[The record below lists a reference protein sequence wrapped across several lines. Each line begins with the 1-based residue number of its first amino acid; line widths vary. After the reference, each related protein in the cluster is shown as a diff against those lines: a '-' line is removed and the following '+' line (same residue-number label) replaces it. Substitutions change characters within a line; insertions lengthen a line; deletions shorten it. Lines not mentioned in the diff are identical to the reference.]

1 MSIDYL
7 LCSKHKTF
15 LSLVTSSNLKSRVL
29 HEISGLCSVFKQ
41 GKLLTVVMKPTQSED
56 NTNRRRWREI
66 DAKICAKSNIG
77 TINSHLRRIPLE
89 QGSSSPFALQVR
101 EKLREILGMI
111 NDRSLEMEDEVR
123 EEARAN
129 EARQK
134 RQAELDQ
141 QIGELERQLKALQ
154 LERADLGKED
164 VLFTQHALSSAP
176 PLPPVLPSAPT
187 VLDPRE
193 EMRGV
198 QIASTDVVV
207 FVGDV
212 ERTKTPE
219 VGVIERPKT
228 PVVQPVERRPA
239 PVSRPHSGPRKYS
252 IRTN

>member
-1 MSIDYL
+1 MF
-7 LCSKHKTF
+7 KTQDFF
-15 LSLVTSSNLKSRVL
+15 LSHNVAKPESRVL
-29 HEISGLCSVFKQ
+29 HEISGLCSVFKR
-41 GKLLTVVMKPTQSED
+41 GKLLTVVMKPTSSEEIVE
-56 NTNRRRWREI
+56 RRRWREV
-66 DAKICAKSNIG
+66 DVKVCAKGNIG
-77 TINSHLRRIPLE
+77 TINSLLQKIPVT
-89 QGSSSPFALQVR
+89 QGSSSPFAGHVR
-101 EKLREILGMI
+101 DKLREILKMI
-111 NDRSLEMEDEVR
+111 DERSLEMGDEVR

-129 EARQK
+129 EARRQ

-193 EMRGV
+193 EIRGA